1 MFSAI
6 FFVSSATG
14 GNAGSFTS
22 TITARNL
29 ADFTVEVIGELIPI
43 VMYLDVRKTP
53 IGSVFMMMVRAHI
66 VIRGRVQGVFFRAE
80 TENNANRHNLMG
92 WVRNRP
98 DGSVEAVFEGEKAE
112 VDAVIEFCRRGP
124 PGAYVRRLD
133 ITWEDWTGE
142 FKEFRISHGT

>member
-6 FFVSSATG
+6 FFVSSANG
-14 GNAGSFTS
+14 GRAGSFTS

-43 VMYLDVRKTP
+43 VMYLDVRKTS
-53 IGSVFMMMVRAHI
+53 IRSVFRMMVRAHI
-66 VIRGRVQGVFFRAE
+66 FISGRVQGVFFRAE
-80 TENNANRHNLMG
+80 TENKANRHNLMG
-92 WVRNRP
+92 WVRNLP
-98 DGSVEAVFEGEKAE
+98 DGRVEAVFEGEKAK

-124 PGAYVRRLD
+124 PGAYVSRLD